1 MDKKKF
7 LKRLLILSVPIII
20 QQFIQAALNMVDT
33 VMIGRLGSDEI
44 AAVGIAN
51 QVFFFVMLIIFGI
64 NSGVSV
70 FIAQFYGRDDHKNIK
85 KTMGVSLV
93 SGVIV
98 GAVFCII
105 AISFPRQL
113 MSLFIDD
120 MHVVE
125 LGVSYLRIV
134 AYSYIFMAVSLS
146 FGVASRGVGKTVV
159 PMLVTAVALSVN
171 TTLNYGLIFGN
182 FGLPELGVE
191 GAAIATLVA
200 RIIEFILMI
209 TIIYGSKSLLAA
221 SFKDLLAF
229 DTEFFKKIFIKAG
242 PVLMNEIFWSLGTI
256 VYMWSIGQIGAEAV
270 ASYQITLSAYRFYE
284 VAFVGFASAASVMV
298 GNSIGAGDEE
308 LAKHYAKNIS
318 TRSIIFSFGVS
329 LIMFILAP
337 LILKFFN
344 VSEGVMIDSLK
355 LFNLYCVYGVFRM
368 YNLMK
373 IVGVFRG
380 GGDTKFAMFTEMGC
394 VWLIG
399 VPMALIGS
407 RVLHLS
413 VFYVVWMILTEE
425 VVKAVICRHRFKSE
439 KWVHNVIHHIE

>member
-1 MDKKKF
+1 MERKKF
-7 LKRLLILSVPIII
+7 LRRLLVLSVPIII

-70 FIAQFYGRDDHKNIK
+70 FIAQFYGRNDHKNIK

-93 SGVIV
+93 SGLIV
-98 GAVFCII
+98 GILFCIVAVSI
-105 AISFPRQL
+105 PRQL

-120 MHVVE
+120 AHVIE

-134 AYSYIFMAVSLS
+134 AYSYIFMAISMS
-146 FGVASRGVGKTVV
+146 FSVASRGIGKTVI
-159 PMLVTAVALSVN
+159 PMLVTAIALSVN

-182 FGLPELGVE
+182 FGLPALGIE
-191 GAAIATLVA
+191 GAAIATLIA
-200 RIIEFILMI
+200 RIVEFVIMLS
-209 TIIYGSKSLLAA
+209 IIYGSKSLLAA
-221 SFKDLLAF
+221 SIKDLLSF
-229 DTEFFKKIFIKAG
+229 DLGFFKKIFIKAG
-242 PVLMNEIFWSLGTI
+242 PVLVNEIFWSLGTI

-284 VAFVGFASAASVMV
+284 VAFVGFGSAASVMI
-298 GNSIGAGDEE
+298 GNSIGAGDES
-308 LAKHYAKNIS
+308 LAVYYGKRIS
-318 TRSIIFSFGVS
+318 KGGLVFSLFTS
-329 LIMFILAP
+329 LIMFMLAP

-344 VSEGVMIDSLK
+344 VSDAVMADSLK
-355 LFNLYCVYGVFRM
+355 LFHLYCVYGVFRV

-373 IVGVFRG
+373 IVGMFRG
-380 GGDTKFAMFTEMGC
+380 GGDTRFAMLAEMGS
-394 VWLIG
+394 VWLVG

-413 VFYVVWMILTEE
+413 VVYVVWMILTEE
-425 VVKAVICRHRFKSE
+425 VVKATLCAIRFRSG